1 VAASAAR
8 PYKKIEGGLELAV
21 RLTPKGGP
29 DRIDGVVADA
39 DDRVWLAARVS
50 PAPEGGKANKA
61 LIRLLAKQLGVAP
74 RAVTLISGETQR
86 LKRLR
91 IVGDASALI
100 ARLEE
105 VSRDRALGF

>member
-1 VAASAAR
+1 VAAPAAR
-8 PYKKIEGGLELAV
+8 PYKTIDGGLELAV
-21 RLTPKGGP
+21 RLTPKGGR
-29 DRIDGVVADA
+29 DRIDGVVVDA
-39 DDRVWLAARVS
+39 GDRLWLAARVS
-50 PAPEGGKANKA
+50 SAPEGGKANKA

-74 RAVTLISGETQR
+74 RSVTLISGESQR

-105 VSRDRALGF
+105 VSRDRA